1 MNSIITLKR
10 LIELLSKA
18 SGASAEQSDA
28 FIKAF
33 TTLIRDTMVDGEEV
47 SIKDIGRFTV
57 TDDKRVAFTPE
68 KELAEAINAPFSM
81 FTPEE
86 IAPDLTVEDIAR
98 AAKATTLATAE
109 QVAESTEVKPAESPA
124 EEAKPIEP
132 TAAEQEP
139 ATQEPVEEKPAEAA
153 SAEEEVEP
161 ATVEPLPSEPKAI
174 ETEFVEPKPVEPK
187 PVEPESVE
195 PKPIEPKPVEPKPI
209 EPKLVEPKPVEPT
222 PPAMITAEKPCPI
235 GPEPESNTTKQRE
248 QTPPRKAPVA
258 PKIEYRAN
266 GAGGSEPVKQRPSA
280 LWLIWSA
287 VIGILIGIAIGYFLH
302 DPITKAIEPS
312 AIPTEQPTEDQDSA
326 LIAEEVAVGAAA
338 VTETDSVA
346 EATTAPADTIAAP
359 APKAET
365 AAATQS
371 VEKWDTIRAGNSLG
385 TMAKKHYG
393 NNVYWVYIY
402 LENESQIPNP
412 NRISAGT
419 RLKIPPLSKYATAAT
434 EEENKAA
441 AQKKVNQIL
450 SKYPQ

>member
-10 LIELLSKA
+10 LIELLSKT

-33 TTLIRDTMVDGEEV
+33 TSLIRDTLAQGEEV
-47 SIKDIGRFTV
+47 SIKDIGRFSV
-57 TDDKRVAFTPE
+57 TADKKVAFTPE

-81 FTPEE
+81 FAPEE

-98 AAKATTLATAE
+98 AAKAATLEAAE
-109 QVAESTEVKPAESPA
+109 PASEQAEEKPDEAPV

-132 TAAEQEP
+132 TPSEAEQAEAEQAEP
-139 ATQEPVEEKPAEAA
+139 TPVAATPSEPEPVEPER
-153 SAEEEVEP
+153 S
-161 ATVEPLPSEPKAI
+161 
-174 ETEFVEPKPVEPK
+174 EPKPVEPK
-187 PVEPESVE
+187 PIEPKQVEV
-195 PKPIEPKPVEPKPI
+195 KPIEPKPVEPKPI
-209 EPKLVEPKPVEPT
+209 ESKPTEPT
-222 PPAMITAEKPCPI
+222 PPAMIAAEKPCPI
-235 GPEPESNTTKQRE
+235 GPEPTSTQSKRQE
-248 QTPPRKAPVA
+248 QAPARKAPVA

-266 GAGGSEPVKQRPSA
+266 GVGSDEPEKRRSSA
-280 LWLIWSA
+280 LWLIWA
-287 VIGILIGIAIGYFLH
+287 AIFGLLIGIAIGYFLH
-302 DPITKAIEPS
+302 DPITNLIEPS

-326 LIAEEVAVGAAA
+326 LIAEEVAVEAAA
-338 VTETDSVA
+338 VAETDSMA
-346 EATTAPADTIAAP
+346 AKTTSADKIAAP

-371 VEKWDTIRAGNSLG
+371 IEKWDTIRAGNSLG

>member
-10 LIELLSKA
+10 LIELLSKT

-33 TTLIRDTMVDGEEV
+33 TSLIRDTLAQGEEV
-47 SIKDIGRFTV
+47 SIKDIGRFSV
-57 TDDKRVAFTPE
+57 TADKKVAFTPE

-81 FTPEE
+81 FAPEE

-98 AAKATTLATAE
+98 AAKAATLEAAE
-109 QVAESTEVKPAESPA
+109 PASEQAEEKPAEAPV

-132 TAAEQEP
+132 TPSEPEQAEPEQAEPTPVAATPSEP
-139 ATQEPVEEKPAEAA
+139 EPVEPER
-153 SAEEEVEP
+153 S
-161 ATVEPLPSEPKAI
+161 
-174 ETEFVEPKPVEPK
+174 EPKPVEPK
-187 PVEPESVE
+187 PIEPKQVEV
-195 PKPIEPKPVEPKPI
+195 KPIEPKPVEPKPI
-209 EPKLVEPKPVEPT
+209 ESKPTEPT
-222 PPAMITAEKPCPI
+222 PPAMIAAEKPCPI
-235 GPEPESNTTKQRE
+235 GPEPTSTQSKRQE
-248 QTPPRKAPVA
+248 QAPARKAPVA

-266 GAGGSEPVKQRPSA
+266 GVGSDEPEKRRSSA
-280 LWLIWSA
+280 LWMIWA
-287 VIGILIGIAIGYFLH
+287 AIFGLLIGIAIGYFLH
-302 DPITKAIEPS
+302 DPITNLIEPS

-326 LIAEEVAVGAAA
+326 RIAEEVAVKEATVA
-338 VTETDSVA
+338 ETDSVA
-346 EATTAPADTIAAP
+346 AGTAAHVDTIAAP

>member
-10 LIELLSKA
+10 LIELLSKT

-33 TTLIRDTMVDGEEV
+33 TSLIRDTLAQGEEV
-47 SIKDIGRFTV
+47 SIKDIGRFSV
-57 TDDKRVAFTPE
+57 TADKKVAFTPE

-81 FTPEE
+81 FAPEE

-98 AAKATTLATAE
+98 AAKAATLEAAE
-109 QVAESTEVKPAESPA
+109 PASEQAEEKPAEAPV

-132 TAAEQEP
+132 T
-139 ATQEPVEEKPAEAA
+139 
-153 SAEEEVEP
+153 
-161 ATVEPLPSEPKAI
+161 PSEPEQAEPKHA
-174 ETEFVEPKPVEPK
+174 EPTPVAATPSKPEQVEPERSEPKPVEPK
-187 PVEPESVE
+187 PIEPKQVEV
-195 PKPIEPKPVEPKPI
+195 KPIEPKPVEPKPI
-209 EPKLVEPKPVEPT
+209 ESKPTEPT
-222 PPAMITAEKPCPI
+222 PPAMIAAEKPCPI
-235 GPEPESNTTKQRE
+235 GPEPTSTQSKRQE
-248 QTPPRKAPVA
+248 QAPARKAPVA

-266 GAGGSEPVKQRPSA
+266 GVGSDEPEKRRSSA
-280 LWLIWSA
+280 LWLIWA
-287 VIGILIGIAIGYFLH
+287 AIFGLLIGIAIGYFLH
-302 DPITKAIEPS
+302 DPITNLIEPS
-312 AIPTEQPTEDQDSA
+312 AIPTEQPTEGQDSA
-326 LIAEEVAVGAAA
+326 LIAEEVAVEAAA
-338 VTETDSVA
+338 VAETDSMA
-346 EATTAPADTIAAP
+346 AKTTSADKIAAP

-371 VEKWDTIRAGNSLG
+371 IEKWDTIRAGNSLG